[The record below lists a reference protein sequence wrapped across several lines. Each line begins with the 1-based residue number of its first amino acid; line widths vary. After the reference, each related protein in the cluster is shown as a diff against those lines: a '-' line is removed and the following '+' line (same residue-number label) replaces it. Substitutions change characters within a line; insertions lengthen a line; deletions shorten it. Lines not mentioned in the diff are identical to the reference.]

1 MKSLIVS
8 LHDVAPGSAETS
20 RRWMELFD
28 ERNLAVSLLVIPGH
42 WNGTELLA
50 DEQFQ
55 NWLALNSGSKH
66 EIVLHGLHHQMIEE
80 PRNSSLKSIS
90 GRLFARGCQEFW
102 ALSKADAKV
111 LINDGLDKLSSL
123 GYKPSGF
130 IAPGW
135 LASTGTKQAIS
146 EIGFSYTTSHLLIS
160 DLLFEKRHFAPVI
173 CQRPNAPTTRVV
185 MLMTTLLAE
194 ILMALRLPLR
204 IAVHPE
210 DLHDAKLRKRILKII
225 SRAVV
230 NGYQS
235 ITYDQFVSNTHKRNK
250 IPTGLNDSMSFV

>member
-28 ERNLAVSLLVIPGH
+28 ERNLAVSLLVIPGL

-55 NWLALNSGSKH
+55 KWLTQVSSSSH
-66 EIVLHGLHHQMIEE
+66 EVVLHGLHHQMIEE
-80 PRNSSLKSIS
+80 PSTSSLKLIS

-102 ALSKADAKV
+102 ALSKADAKALV
-111 LINDGLDKLSSL
+111 SDGLNKLSSL
-123 GYKPSGF
+123 GFKPSGF

-135 LASTGTKQAIS
+135 LASAGTTQAIS

-160 DLLFEKRHFAPVI
+160 DLLFEKRHFAPVV
-173 CQRPNAPTTRVV
+173 CQRPNAPTTRLV

-210 DLHDAKLRKRILKII
+210 DLHDAKLRKLILKII

-235 ITYDQFVSNTHKRNK
+235 VTYDQFVTSKRKRNK
-250 IPTGLNDSMSFV
+250 MPTGLNDTMSFV

>member
-1 MKSLIVS
+1 
-8 LHDVAPGSAETS
+8 
-20 RRWMELFD
+20 MELFD
-28 ERNLAVSLLVIPGH
+28 ERNLAVSLLVIPGL

-55 NWLALNSGSKH
+55 KWLAQMSSSSH
-66 EIVLHGLHHQMIEE
+66 EIVLHGLNHQMIEE
-80 PRNSSLKSIS
+80 PSTSSLKLIS
-90 GRLFARGCQEFW
+90 GRFFARGCQEFW
-102 ALSKADAKV
+102 ALSKADAKALV
-111 LINDGLDKLSSL
+111 SDGLNKLSSL

-135 LASTGTKQAIS
+135 LASIGTKQAIS
-146 EIGFSYTTSHLLIS
+146 EIGFSYTTSHLQIS
-160 DLLFEKRHFAPVI
+160 DLLFEKRHFASVI
-173 CQRPNAPTTRVV
+173 CQRPNAPTTRLV
-185 MLMTTLLAE
+185 MLTTTLLAE

-235 ITYDQFVSNTHKRNK
+235 ITYDQFVTSKRKRNK

>member
-28 ERNLAVSLLVIPGH
+28 ERNLAVSLLVIPGL

-55 NWLALNSGSKH
+55 KWLAQMSSSSH
-66 EIVLHGLHHQMIEE
+66 EIVLHGLNHQMIEE
-80 PRNSSLKSIS
+80 PSTSSLKLIS
-90 GRLFARGCQEFW
+90 GRFFARGCQEFW
-102 ALSKADAKV
+102 ALSKADAKALV
-111 LINDGLDKLSSL
+111 SDGLNKLSSL

-146 EIGFSYTTSHLLIS
+146 EIGFSYTTSHLQIS
-160 DLLFEKRHFAPVI
+160 DLLFEKCHFASVI
-173 CQRPNAPTTRVV
+173 CQRPNAPTTRLV

-210 DLHDAKLRKRILKII
+210 DLHDAKLRKRILKLV

-235 ITYDQFVSNTHKRNK
+235 ITYDQFVSSRRKRSK
-250 IPTGLNDSMSFV
+250 MPTGLNSAMSFV

>member
-1 MKSLIVS
+1 MYIFIIIFKKAKTGKVNVCHYDADTDTWKTLNINGNALEAHLNHGDVS
-8 LHDVAPGSAETS
+8 LVDADGDGYVQAVNECVPGGDCDDTNADINPDAE
-20 RRWMELFD
+20 E
-28 ERNLAVSLLVIPGH
+28 
-42 WNGTELLA
+42 
-50 DEQFQ
+50 
-55 NWLALNSGSKH
+55 
-66 EIVLHGLHHQMIEE
+66 
-80 PRNSSLKSIS
+80 
-90 GRLFARGCQEFW
+90 
-102 ALSKADAKV
+102 
-111 LINDGLDKLSSL
+111 INDGLDKLLSL

-135 LASTGTKQAIS
+135 LASAGTKQAIS

-250 IPTGLNDSMSFV
+250 IPTGLNDSMSFA

>member
-28 ERNLAVSLLVIPGH
+28 ERNLAVSLLVIPGL

-55 NWLALNSGSKH
+55 KWLAQISSSSH
-66 EIVLHGLHHQMIEE
+66 EIVLHGLNHQMIEE
-80 PRNSSLKSIS
+80 PSTSSLKLIS
-90 GRLFARGCQEFW
+90 GRFFARGCQEFW
-102 ALSKADAKV
+102 ALSKADAKALV
-111 LINDGLDKLSSL
+111 SDGLNKLSSL

-146 EIGFSYTTSHLLIS
+146 EIGFSYTTSHLQIS
-160 DLLFEKRHFAPVI
+160 DLLFEKRHFASVI
-173 CQRPNAPTTRVV
+173 CQRPNAPTTRLV

-210 DLHDAKLRKRILKII
+210 DLHDAKLRKRILKLV

-235 ITYDQFVSNTHKRNK
+235 ITYDQFVSSRRKRSK
-250 IPTGLNDSMSFV
+250 MPTGLNSAMSFV

>member
-28 ERNLAVSLLVIPGH
+28 ERNLAVSLLVIPGF

-55 NWLALNSGSKH
+55 KWLAQISSSSH
-66 EIVLHGLHHQMIEE
+66 EIVLHGLNHQVIEE
-80 PRNSSLKSIS
+80 PSTNLFKLFS

-102 ALSKADAKV
+102 ALSKADAKAMV
-111 LINDGLDKLSSL
+111 SDGLNKLSSL

-135 LASTGTKQAIS
+135 LASTGTKHAIS
-146 EIGFSYTTSHLLIS
+146 EIGFSYTTSHLQIS
-160 DLLFEKRHFAPVI
+160 DLLFEKRHFASVI
-173 CQRPNAPTTRVV
+173 CQRPNAPTTRLV

-194 ILMALRLPLR
+194 ILMALHLPLR

-210 DLHDAKLRKRILKII
+210 DLHDVKLRKRILKMI

-235 ITYDQFVSNTHKRNK
+235 ITYDQFVTNTRKQNK

>member
-1 MKSLIVS
+1 
-8 LHDVAPGSAETS
+8 
-20 RRWMELFD
+20 MELFD
-28 ERNLAVSLLVIPGH
+28 ERNLAVSLLVIPGL

-55 NWLALNSGSKH
+55 KWLAQMSSSSH
-66 EIVLHGLHHQMIEE
+66 EIVLHGLNHQMIEE
-80 PRNSSLKSIS
+80 PSTSSLKLIS
-90 GRLFARGCQEFW
+90 GRFFARGCQEFW
-102 ALSKADAKV
+102 ALSKADAKALV
-111 LINDGLDKLSSL
+111 SDGLNKLSSL

-135 LASTGTKQAIS
+135 LASIGTKQAIS
-146 EIGFSYTTSHLLIS
+146 EIGFSYTTSHLQIS
-160 DLLFEKRHFAPVI
+160 DLLFEKRHFASVI
-173 CQRPNAPTTRVV
+173 CQRPNAPTTRLV

-235 ITYDQFVSNTHKRNK
+235 ITYDQFVTSKRKRNK